1 MSDYNVLDLFAGL
14 GGFSAAFEES
24 ERWDVTTVEIEE
36 KFDPDIVADV
46 FDLRPSDFEQEFD
59 VVLAS
64 PPCTQFSPMAWSHEK
79 QFERDGTPV
88 TQEAAQSVALV
99 YHTLGL
105 IKSIAPSF
113 WFMEN
118 PRGAMR
124 WVIGEP
130 TATIDYCAYGHYT
143 KKPTDF
149 WGEHPPMT
157 YKRCPH
163 EIHTDENGV
172 TDMERGPSD
181 PSERAKLPYGVSN
194 TVLEACESALDGNAP
209 KDTTLTEW
217 HE

>member
-1 MSDYNVLDLFAGL
+1 MSDYTVLDLFAGL

-24 ERWDVTTVEIEE
+24 DRWDVTTVEIEE
-36 KFDPDIVADV
+36 KFNPDIVADV
-46 FDLRPSDFEQEFD
+46 FELRPSDFEQEFD

-88 TQEAAQSVALV
+88 TPEATQSVALV
-99 YHTLGL
+99 YHALGL
-105 IKSIAPSF
+105 IKSLAPSY

-149 WGEHPPMT
+149 WGEHPSMT

-163 EIHTDENGV
+163 ESHTDENGV

-181 PSERAKLPYGVSN
+181 PSERAKLPYGVSK
-194 TVLEACESALDGNAP
+194 TVLKACESALDGNAP
-209 KDTTLTEW
+209 KDTTLMEW
-217 HE
+217 HQ